1 MKIKNLC
8 GAAILAMTLT
18 FLPAKADC
26 NPNSAQTASTIKDI
40 CWECL
45 FPLYIAGQYIYKGN
59 MPDVRG
65 RALGASLICRC
76 DLPPPIFLRI
86 GFPIGY
92 FEASRMIDVVKDP
105 YCFMG
110 LGFQMDYN
118 KVASMGGIKLGG
130 TKAQA
135 EEKGD
140 RVFMQA
146 HYVVYPVMEYLGM
159 FMDTICLNWGV
170 GIDMAYM
177 TEIDPLWQDDE
188 LMAFLQPE
196 ALLFGNPISNLAC
209 VADATAAQI
218 NRPLDPLFWCK
229 GSWGNAYPLT
239 GNTLNKDYVEDAASI
254 AASLIYKLHREA
266 ILWESSGYPAVQ
278 DSCYDYP
285 MPFWLKSS
293 YRLQIIAP
301 VAHYT
306 ATGIGKSGMLW
317 DFGKNIPFVKDDNF
331 SFMVFKKKECCV
343 L

>member
-1 MKIKNLC
+1 MKIKNLYC
-8 GAAILAMTLT
+8 ATVLVTTLA
-18 FLPAKADC
+18 FSPAKAEC
-26 NPNSAQTASTIKDI
+26 NANVTQMAETLRDL

-45 FPLYIAGQYIYKGN
+45 FPLYIAGQYVYKGN

-65 RALGASLICRC
+65 RALGSSFTCVC
-76 DLPPPIFLRI
+76 ELPIPPFVRI
-86 GFPIGY
+86 GIPIGY

-110 LGFQMDYN
+110 LGIKMDYD
-118 KVASMGGIKLGG
+118 KVASMGGLKLGG

-135 EEKGD
+135 DEKGD

-146 HYVVYPVMEYLGM
+146 HYVMYPVMEYMGM
-159 FMDTICLNWGV
+159 FMDTLCLNWGV
-170 GIDMAYM
+170 GVDIAYM

-278 DSCYDYP
+278 DLCYDYA

-301 VAHYT
+301 VAHPT
-306 ATGIGKSGMLW
+306 AVGIGKSGMLW
-317 DFGKNIPFVKDDNF
+317 DFGKNIPFVDDDNF
-331 SFMVFKKKECCV
+331 SFMLFKKKECCV